1 MVFPEEIAFETRDW
15 KQDSTLKVQI
25 EENGVWWKG
34 LLGTGENGG
43 GGRNLF
49 SESGLLSPTIGFGS
63 LHPGLRTGTYA
74 VGSPHSSASRFGEEP
89 HHWLSWAFSLQ
100 TAEQLWDFLASI
112 M

>member
-43 GGRNLF
+43 GGWNLF

-63 LHPGLRTGTYA
+63 LH
-74 VGSPHSSASRFGEEP
+74 S
-89 HHWLSWAFSLQ
+89 
-100 TAEQLWDFLASI
+100 
-112 M
+112 